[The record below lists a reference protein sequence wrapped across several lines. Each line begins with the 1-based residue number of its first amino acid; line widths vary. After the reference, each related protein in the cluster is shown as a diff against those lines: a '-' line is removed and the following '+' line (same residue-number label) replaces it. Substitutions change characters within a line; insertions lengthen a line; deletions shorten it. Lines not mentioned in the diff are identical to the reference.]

1 MKYIIF
7 TLVSLSLFSMGFGQN
22 HNHSDC
28 ATEATPN
35 IFDQY
40 NIDSL
45 RNVARTQGMD
55 DFSRNIKLFVK
66 IIREDDG
73 SNGVKVH
80 QKTAATVNSGAFS
93 TGDLIPSLYEE
104 LQSLA
109 DYYASHDICF
119 TFVGHEFIDDSD
131 FASNTDWSGSDPQQ
145 DAIFNDLIATYPG
158 PSSNVITAYILP
170 QDRFFRGRANGIGSK
185 EFVMYAGRF
194 TYPHMA
200 HEMGH
205 CLNMYHTFETFF
217 GTECPNGSNSSS
229 AGDFVG
235 DTPADDPAQ
244 TSSSVWS
251 SSPCSYTG
259 GNSTTCSDGVTRNYN
274 PNTDNIMSYA
284 PWTCRDQF
292 TAGQSVRARDL
303 FLVPSFSNVLV
314 TNVNLTAP
322 TGSISSGYLF
332 RTAERDITTQSS
344 STTTGMSGSAVLTY
358 TAGESITLRRG
369 FVADP
374 SSSTSYFNAS
384 INTLC
389 GN

>member
-7 TLVSLSLFSMGFGQN
+7 TLVSISLYTLSLGQN

-28 ATEATPN
+28 ATEATPD

-40 NIDSL
+40 NMDSL
-45 RNVARTQGMD
+45 RNSARDQGMD

-73 SNGVKVH
+73 TNGVKVH
-80 QKTAATVNSGAFS
+80 QKTVANANWGAFS
-93 TGDLIPSLYEE
+93 VGDSIPSLYEE

-131 FASNTDWSGSDPQQ
+131 FASNSDWNGSNAQQ
-145 DAIFNDLIATYPG
+145 NAIFNDLIATYPS

-170 QDRFFRGRANGIGSK
+170 QDRPFRGRANGIGSK
-185 EFVMYAGRF
+185 EFVMYAARF

-217 GTECPNGSNSSS
+217 DTECPNGSNSSS
-229 AGDFVG
+229 AGDLVG
-235 DTPADDPAQ
+235 DTPADDPVQ
-244 TSSSVWS
+244 TWS

-259 GNSTTCSDGVTRNYN
+259 GNSVTCADGVTRNYN
-274 PNTDNIMSYA
+274 PLADNIMSYA

-303 FLVPSFSNVLV
+303 FLLPSFSNVLV
-314 TNVNLTAP
+314 NNVNLTAP

>member
-7 TLVSLSLFSMGFGQN
+7 TLFSISIFSISLGQN
-22 HNHSDC
+22 YNHSDC

-40 NIDSL
+40 NMDSL
-45 RNVARTQGMD
+45 RNAARTQGMD

-80 QKTAATVNSGAFS
+80 QKTAATVSSGAFVV
-93 TGDLIPSLYEE
+93 GDSIPSLYEE

-109 DYYASHDICF
+109 NYYASHDICF
-119 TFVGHEFIDDSD
+119 TFVGHEFIDDSY
-131 FASNTDWSGSDPQQ
+131 FASNSYWSGTDEEQ
-145 DAIFNDLIATYPG
+145 DTIFDDLIATYPG
-158 PSSNVITAYILP
+158 PSANVITAYILP
-170 QDRFFRGRANGIGSK
+170 QDRYFRGRANGIGSK
-185 EFVMYAGRF
+185 EFVMYASRF

-205 CLNMYHTFETFF
+205 CLNMYHTFETW
-217 GTECPNGSNSSS
+217 GGSLVECPDGSNSSS
-229 AGDFVG
+229 AGDLVG
-235 DTPADDPAQ
+235 DTPADDPSQ
-244 TSSSVWS
+244 TWS
-251 SSPCSYTG
+251 SFSCSYTG

-303 FLVPSFSNVLV
+303 FLLPSFSNVLV
-314 TNVNLTAP
+314 NNVNLTAP

-332 RTAERDITTQSS
+332 RTAELDITTQSS

-358 TAGESITLRRG
+358 TAGESITLRPG